1 MGCGLSRDTSFTT
14 RKERHWKERIGPH
27 AAHGSSQRDRAS
39 RQLDHGE
46 GSRLVATADSPPNTC
61 RAPPTEIGGPT
72 RRPFPSASDSPFGQ
86 HRFPDGPTRLLHAYR
101 EEYLAGAG
109 RVVSM
114 QCTVLTEYSSV
125 DDFDAMGKPL
135 CVENLSRSY
144 ASHAN
149 TPRYESV
156 RSTDTEGTTLWG
168 LPEKTSGRPPCAAS
182 GAAATLTPSAVA
194 PAERAVGREA
204 AAKGPKASACGKEPI
219 QSAAK
224 LGASP
229 SSSPGVDR
237 ALAPPAQFMGGG
249 RGRNKSPAAP
259 ETSTSPV
266 VNALAM
272 VDASLRSTA
281 AGQRWA
287 SRSLSV
293 GWSGTAFD
301 TAADSVECT
310 ADVFLTGERN
320 PSDTMRTVQG
330 SAGPCG
336 PLSADSTRSEK
347 AKGVMSGAPAIRSGT
362 DSIGSPPSTQRK
374 HSAPLGDSLIPV
386 NSPALT
392 NTGSLERVSRKS
404 RQSAESP
411 CRSVPLYPRN
421 CSRGGWGQSIDS
433 CTGAVASQDVCDSGE
448 SARDSFCA
456 YSSDDMDTFCTRG
469 EDVVMR
475 GAREA
480 NISSLCSTPQVHR
493 VRHSSCS
500 VELCNTF
507 NERDNTKS
515 TASEDDDDSC
525 PGNLARKT
533 SANSDVVVGSAM
545 SLLRVFA
552 ATRKERRRIVKI
564 VEPAALPAL
573 ETKMPANP
581 ILMTKSVFDDHPCA
595 PPEKPPMLA
604 QQHRQGLLHCMP
616 LTERLRHTQAASAP
630 PFTSTGSPVATQNDD
645 TSPEQPFASL
655 GRRRVVT
662 RANRLPRTFG
672 DS

>member
-1 MGCGLSRDTSFTT
+1 MGCGLSRNTSFTT
-14 RKERHWKERIGPH
+14 RKERHWKDRIGPH
-27 AAHGSSQRDRAS
+27 AAHGSSHRGRAS

-46 GSRLVATADSPPNTC
+46 GSRLVATADSPSNTC
-61 RAPPTEIGGPT
+61 RAPPREIGVPA
-72 RRPFPSASDSPFGQ
+72 RRPFPSASDSSFGQ

-101 EEYLAGAG
+101 EERLAGSG

-125 DDFDAMGKPL
+125 DDFDAMGQPL
-135 CVENLSRSY
+135 CVENLSRFY
-144 ASHAN
+144 VSHAN
-149 TPRYESV
+149 APRHELV
-156 RSTDTEGTTLWG
+156 RSTDMEGTTLSG
-168 LPEKTSGRPPCAAS
+168 LLEKTSSRPPCAAS
-182 GAAATLTPSAVA
+182 GAAATLTPGAVA
-194 PAERAVGREA
+194 PAEGAVGRGSGA
-204 AAKGPKASACGKEPI
+204 NGPKVPAPGKEPI

-224 LGASP
+224 LRASP
-229 SSSPGVDR
+229 SSSPGADR
-237 ALAPPAQFMGGG
+237 VVAPPANFRGGG
-249 RGRNKSPAAP
+249 RSRNESPAAP
-259 ETSTSPV
+259 ERSTSPV

-272 VDASLRSTA
+272 GAASLRSTA
-281 AGQRWA
+281 TGQRWA
-287 SRSLSV
+287 SRTLSV

-310 ADVFLTGERN
+310 ADVLLTGERN
-320 PSDTMRTVQG
+320 PSDTMRTVHW
-330 SAGPCG
+330 SAGPYG
-336 PLSADSTRSEK
+336 PLSADSTWSKK
-347 AKGVMSGAPAIRSGT
+347 AEGVMSVAPASRLGT

-374 HSAPLGDSLIPV
+374 HSAPLGDSLLPA

-392 NTGSLERVSRKS
+392 STGSFERISRKS

-421 CSRGGWGQSIDS
+421 CSRGQWGQSIDS
-433 CTGAVASQDVCDSGE
+433 YTGAIASQDVCDAGE
-448 SARDSFCA
+448 NARYSFCA
-456 YSSDDMDTFCTRG
+456 YSSDDTGSLCTGG

-475 GAREA
+475 GARET
-480 NISSLCSTPQVHR
+480 NRSSLCSTPQVHG
-493 VRHSSCS
+493 VRHSGCS
-500 VELCNTF
+500 DELCNTF
-507 NERDNTKS
+507 NECENTKS
-515 TASEDDDDSC
+515 NASEDDDDSC
-525 PGNLARKT
+525 PGNLTRKT

-545 SLLRVFA
+545 SLLRSFA
-552 ATRKERRRIVKI
+552 TTRKKRRRIVKI

-595 PPEKPPMLA
+595 PLVKPLMLA
-604 QQHRQGLLHCMP
+604 QQHKQGLLHCMP

-630 PFTSTGSPVATQNDD
+630 PFTSTGSPVAAQNDD